1 MSKQPGR
8 RRFSREFK
16 LAAVRRMAEGAN
28 VSQLARELGISRKGL
43 YEWRDKLSKGGPAAL
58 RRAGRPGKSDAALQ
72 GEVIEPSTLARQSG
86 GANELARAEAW
97 IAELERTIGQ
107 QAVDL
112 DFFGKP
118 CGTSRA
124 LVRRAARLAAR
135 HLRGHPG
142 DDGVQAA
149 RHNRADVQA
158 RWYQPGRFTI
168 GTGRSRHPGGRRQGY
183 AMRSSVWRW
192 PIRITAIAGLG
203 CCSAGKAGSPTTSGC
218 CG

>member
-58 RRAGRPGKSDAALQ
+58 RRAGRPSKSDAARRQ
-72 GEVIEPSTLARQSG
+72 VEVIEPSTLAPKSG
-86 GANELARAEAW
+86 SANELAKAEVW

-112 DFFGKP
+112 DFF
-118 CGTSRA
+118 RQA
-124 LVRRAARLAAR
+124 LRHVEGARPPSGA
-135 HLRGHPG
+135 
-142 DDGVQAA
+142 
-149 RHNRADVQA
+149 
-158 RWYQPGRFTI
+158 
-168 GTGRSRHPGGRRQGY
+168 PGGT
-183 AMRSSVWRW
+183 ASTRSSR
-192 PIRITAIAGLG
+192 R
-203 CCSAGKAGSPTTSGC
+203 
-218 CG
+218 

>member
-86 GANELARAEAW
+86 GANELARAEA
-97 IAELERTIGQ
+97 IATPSTPGPGSVSSSSTCITGN
-107 QAVDL
+107 
-112 DFFGKP
+112 GS
-118 CGTSRA
+118 T
-124 LVRRAARLAAR
+124 RRS
-135 HLRGHPG
+135 
-142 DDGVQAA
+142 V
-149 RHNRADVQA
+149 
-158 RWYQPGRFTI
+158 TC
-168 GTGRSRHPGGRRQGY
+168 RRMN
-183 AMRSSVWRW
+183 MRPV
-192 PIRITAIAGLG
+192 
-203 CCSAGKAGSPTTSGC
+203 
-218 CG
+218 